1 MGESESYGS
10 GAGSGPPERAAALFA
25 GLLGV
30 YYAVYYVLFAARVAE
45 YFGDVLKHFAFVR
58 RFF

>member
-1 MGESESYGS
+1 MGDVNSDGAAGRGPS
-10 GAGSGPPERAAALFA
+10 GRAVALFL

-30 YYAVYYVLFAARVAE
+30 YYAVYYVVFAGRVAE
-45 YFGDVLKHFAFVR
+45 YFGDVLKHFTFVR